1 MPDSKFMYSKSSL
14 NISLCIVYEKLVGKI
29 KDLGITK

>member
-1 MPDSKFMYSKSSL
+1 MPDSKFLYSKSSL
-14 NISLCIVYEKLVGKI
+14 NISFAIIYEKLVGKI